1 MSETKNKSAT
11 KSSKAVKSSKKSA
24 QSVAIE
30 QALANAPVEMVAL
43 GQLAPTPLNVRKKK
57 PDPEKL
63 QELMASIR
71 AVGVLQNLVVYLMP
85 DGLLGV
91 VAGGRRFTA
100 LLMLMELG
108 MLTAAYLVPV
118 KKVSED
124 MAEIISA
131 SENFHHEAMHPA
143 DQIAAFQTLCAT
155 GKTAADIGVH
165 LGYSTAHVQKCLRL
179 AGMAPALLDE
189 LAADNIN
196 IEQLQALSASEDQD
210 RQVNV
215 WKIAYG
221 IYLTPKYLRDE
232 VLRGEVSAKGSGRLA
247 FIGREAYERAG
258 GGFRYDLFSSEGFIS
273 DAVLLDTLTREK
285 LTDIAAA
292 IALGE
297 DWAWSVGR
305 VDGVSTYGDDA
316 ERYLLLSQPAAA
328 YTAAESARLE
338 ALDNQL
344 EALGEQGEQDQADS
358 EAADL
363 AAQECQDEME
373 SIEDGAKIRAWS
385 DDVRARCGVVAS
397 LMGKTVTV
405 RRGVMLRSDIPEE
418 VIQDVNGGQGSQ
430 LRAEEAPQGKPLS
443 AVLVKSLSSERTLA
457 VQAALAEQPQK
468 ALAIFVHAC
477 LTSTFTSTS
486 RTSSPLSVTLH
497 PKTGVMLDNAPAAKD
512 GRAAQRL
519 REMHDEWQAR
529 LPEDWHKGWDWLLD
543 WDTAQLIAVMGYC
556 LATTVDGASE
566 RLSHGDGKAGKDLEP
581 VEALLNFTLRD
592 WWQPTKSN
600 FFGRIG
606 KEQISDCLTQAGLDG
621 ASRDALKLK
630 KADAAELAESQILHT
645 RWVPDCMTSD
655 VAPVESDA
663 VTAEVAE
670 ADNAAAPATD
680 NAAQSTDIAA

>member
-1 MSETKNKSAT
+1 MSVTNTKAASKTSKATKNT
-11 KSSKAVKSSKKSA
+11 KKSA

-91 VAGGRRFTA
+91 VAGGRRLAA

-196 IEQLQALSASEDQD
+196 IEQLQALSASEDHD

-215 WKIAYG
+215 LKNAYG

-247 FIGREAYERAG
+247 FIGRDAYEQAG
-258 GGFRYDLFSSEGFIS
+258 GGFRYDLFSDEGFIS

-292 IALGE
+292 VALDEG
-297 DWAWSVGR
+297 WAWSEGR
-305 VDGVSTYGDDA
+305 IDGVSTYGDDA
-316 ERYLLLSQPAAA
+316 EHYLLLSQPAAA

-338 ALDNQL
+338 ALDNPL
-344 EALGEQGEQDQADS
+344 EALGEQADS
-358 EAADL
+358 EAADV
-363 AAQECQDEME
+363 AAQACQDEME

-385 DDVRARCGVVAS
+385 EDVRARCGVVAS
-397 LMGKTVTV
+397 LIGKVVSV

-468 ALAIFVHAC
+468 ALVIFVHDC

-486 RTSSPLSVTLH
+486 RISSPLSVTLH
-497 PKTGVMLDNAPAAKD
+497 PQTGVMLDNAPAAKD

-519 REMHDEWQAR
+519 REMHDGWQAR
-529 LPEDWHKGWDWLLD
+529 LPEDWHKGWDWLLE

-606 KEQISDCLTQAGLDG
+606 KEQISDCLTQAGLDW

-630 KADAAELAESQILHT
+630 KADAAELAEGQILHT
-645 RWVPDCMTSD
+645 RWVSDCMTPD
-655 VAPVESDA
+655 VSPVESDA
-663 VTAEVAE
+663 VTVTDAE
-670 ADNAAAPATD
+670 ADNIAASVTENATQSTAAAA
-680 NAAQSTDIAA
+680 

>member
-1 MSETKNKSAT
+1 MSETKSKSAN
-11 KSSKAVKSSKKSA
+11 KPSKSA
-24 QSVAIE
+24 KTLKNTKVLDAVE

-91 VAGGRRFTA
+91 VAGGRRLAA

-155 GKTAADIGVH
+155 GKTAADIGVQ

-196 IEQLQALSASEDQD
+196 IEQLQALSASEDHD

-215 WKIAYG
+215 WKNAYG

-247 FIGREAYERAG
+247 FIGRDAYERAG
-258 GGFRYDLFSSEGFIS
+258 GGFRYDLFSDEGFIS

-292 IALGE
+292 VALDEG
-297 DWAWSVGR
+297 WAWSEGR
-305 VDGVSTYGDDA
+305 IDGVSTYGDDA
-316 ERYLLLSQPAAA
+316 ERYLLLSQPAVA

-344 EALGEQGEQDQADS
+344 EALSEQDQADS

-363 AAQECQDEME
+363 AAQACQDEMD

-385 DDVRARCGVVAS
+385 EDVRARCGVVAS
-397 LMGKTVTV
+397 LIGKVVSV

-430 LRAEEAPQGKPLS
+430 RRAEETPQGKPLS

-457 VQAALAEQPQK
+457 VQAALAEQPQM
-468 ALAIFVHAC
+468 ALVIFVHDC
-477 LTSTFTSTS
+477 LTSTFTRTS

-497 PKTGVMLDNAPAAKD
+497 PQTGVMLDNASAAKD

-581 VEALLNFTLRD
+581 VEALLGFTLRD
-592 WWQPTKSN
+592 WWQPNKAN

-630 KADAAELAESQILHT
+630 KADAAELAEGQILHT
-645 RWVPDCMTSD
+645 RWVPDCLLP
-655 VAPVESDA
+655 VAATIALPESDA
-663 VTAEVAE
+663 VTENATQST
-670 ADNAAAPATD
+670 AAAA
-680 NAAQSTDIAA
+680 

>member
-11 KSSKAVKSSKKSA
+11 KSSKAVKSSMKSA

-30 QALANAPVEMVAL
+30 QALANAPVEMVPL

-91 VAGGRRFTA
+91 VAGGRRLAA

-108 MLTAAYLVPV
+108 MLTTAYLVPV
-118 KKVSED
+118 KKVSEG

-155 GKTAADIGVH
+155 GKTAADIGVQ

-189 LAADNIN
+189 LAGDNIN
-196 IEQLQALSASEDQD
+196 IEQLQALSASEDHQ

-215 WKIAYG
+215 WKNAYG
-221 IYLTPKYLRDE
+221 VYLTPKYLRDE

-258 GGFRYDLFSSEGFIS
+258 GGFRYDLFSDEGFIS

-292 IALGE
+292 VALDEG
-297 DWAWSVGR
+297 WAWSEGR
-305 VDGVSTYGDDA
+305 IDGVSTYGDDA
-316 ERYLLLSQPAAA
+316 AHYLLLSQPAAA

-344 EALGEQGEQDQADS
+344 EALGEQDQADS
-358 EAADL
+358 DAADL

-385 DDVRARCGVVAS
+385 EDVRARCGVVAS
-397 LMGKTVTV
+397 LIGKVVSV
-405 RRGVMLRSDIPEE
+405 RRGVMLHSDIPEE

-468 ALAIFVHAC
+468 ALVIFVHDC

-519 REMHDEWQAR
+519 REMHDGWQAK
-529 LPEDWHKGWDWLLD
+529 LPVNWHKGWDWLLD

-606 KEQISDCLTQAGLDG
+606 KEQISNCLTQAGLDG

-645 RWVPDCMTSD
+645 RWVPDCMTPD
-655 VAPVESDA
+655 VSPVESDV
-663 VTAEVAE
+663 VTVTDAE
-670 ADNAAAPATD
+670 ADNIAASVTENATQSTAAAA
-680 NAAQSTDIAA
+680 

>member
-1 MSETKNKSAT
+1 MSVTNTKAASKPSKSAKTLKNT
-11 KSSKAVKSSKKSA
+11 KVLDAV
-24 QSVAIE
+24 E
-30 QALANAPVEMVAL
+30 QALANAPVEMVVL
-43 GQLAPTPLNVRKKK
+43 SQLAPTPLNVRKKK

-91 VAGGRRFTA
+91 VAGGRRLAA

-108 MLTAAYLVPV
+108 MLTATYLVPV

-155 GKTAADIGVH
+155 GKTAADIGVQ

-196 IEQLQALSASEDQD
+196 IEQLQALSASEDHD

-215 WKIAYG
+215 WKSAYG
-221 IYLTPKYLRDE
+221 VYLTPKYLRDE

-247 FIGREAYERAG
+247 FIGRDAYERAG
-258 GGFRYDLFSSEGFIS
+258 GGFRYDLFSDEGFIS

-297 DWAWSVGR
+297 GWAWSEGR
-305 VDGVSTYGDDA
+305 IDGVSTYGDDA
-316 ERYLLLSQPAAA
+316 EHYLLLSQPAAA

-344 EALGEQGEQDQADS
+344 EALGEQDQADS

-385 DDVRARCGVVAS
+385 EDVRARCGVVAS
-397 LMGKTVTV
+397 LIGKVVSV
-405 RRGVMLRSDIPEE
+405 RRGVMLRSNIPEE

-430 LRAEEAPQGKPLS
+430 LRAEEASQGKPLS

-457 VQAALAEQPQK
+457 MQAALAEQPQK
-468 ALAIFVHAC
+468 ALVIFVHDC
-477 LTSTFTSTS
+477 LTSTFTSSS
-486 RTSSPLSVTLH
+486 RTSSPLSVNLH
-497 PKTGVMLDNAPAAKD
+497 PQTGVMLDNAPAAKD

-519 REMHDEWQAR
+519 REMHDEWQAK
-529 LPEDWHKGWDWLLD
+529 LPEDWHKGWDWLLN

-566 RLSHGDGKAGKDLEP
+566 RLSHGDGKAGKNLEP

-645 RWVPDCMTSD
+645 RWVPDE
-655 VAPVESDA
+655 PVLKI
-663 VTAEVAE
+663 V
-670 ADNAAAPATD
+670 
-680 NAAQSTDIAA
+680 